1 MATHSSILAWR
12 IPWAENPM
20 GREAWRATLYTIKK
34 NQTQLSDSTTTTKSR
49 RMFNNHK
56 IVGLLNL
63 FLTFVAIAQCFQL
76 SKLQALRLR
85 WKLLL

>member
-34 NQTQLSDSTTTTKSR
+34 NQTQLKRLSIHTHT
-49 RMFNNHK
+49 
-56 IVGLLNL
+56 GLLDVLPMDAQEGPVKNAKGLGRIHNGLPSL
-63 FLTFVAIAQCFQL
+63 FFTAFPLHP
-76 SKLQALRLR
+76 S
-85 WKLLL
+85 